1 MIGQSKSLAHRSVP
15 THKIYFCTGLAFGG
29 IQCYYFQTRLGV
41 TRDSGDWNNAKNLKK
56 ENMAQIFDPLSI
68 RSITL
73 PNRIAVSPMC
83 EYSSIDGFANDWHLV
98 HLGSR
103 AVGGAGLVFTEAT
116 AVTPEGRISPEDL
129 GIWSDA
135 HIEFLAR
142 ITHFLKSQGS
152 VPGMQLAHAGRK
164 GSTQKPWVGSEKL
177 SPEEGAWVPVAPS
190 AIAYSD
196 KYPFPKELSKE
207 GIRGV
212 VEAFAN
218 AARRALDAGF
228 LVLEIHAAHGYLI
241 HEFYSPL
248 SNKRTDEYGGS
259 FENRTRLAREI
270 VSAIRKQWP
279 ERLPLFIRI
288 SATDWKEGG
297 WDLDQSVELVKQ
309 LAPLG
314 VDLVDCSSAGLVPDQ
329 KIVAGP
335 GFQVPF
341 SERIRRDTGVMT
353 ATVGLIE
360 TKEQVAE
367 ILAKNR
373 ADLVLMAR
381 EFLRDPYWPLRA
393 ARELGYK
400 ISWPA
405 QYLRAAPP
413 DSPARKPLD
422 VETLKAKGMN

>member
-1 MIGQSKSLAHRSVP
+1 
-15 THKIYFCTGLAFGG
+15 
-29 IQCYYFQTRLGV
+29 
-41 TRDSGDWNNAKNLKK
+41 
-56 ENMAQIFDPLSI
+56 MAQPFDPLPI
-68 RSITL
+68 RGITL
-73 PNRIAVSPMC
+73 PNRVVVSPMC
-83 EYSSIDGFANDWHLV
+83 EYSSEDGFANDWHLV

-116 AVTPEGRISPEDL
+116 AVSPEGRITPEDL
-129 GIWSDA
+129 GIWKDE

-142 ITHFLKSQGS
+142 IVKFLKSQGS
-152 VPGMQLAHAGRK
+152 VPGMQIAHAGRK
-164 GSTQKPWVGSEKL
+164 ASTQKPWVGSSKL
-177 SPEEGAWVPVAPS
+177 SAEEGAWVPDAPS

-212 VEAFAN
+212 VASFAS
-218 AARRALDAGF
+218 AARRALQAGF
-228 LVLEIHAAHGYLI
+228 QVLEIHAAHGYLI

-248 SNKRTDEYGGS
+248 SNQRTDEYGGS

-270 VSAIRKQWP
+270 VSAVRKQWP
-279 ERLPLFIRI
+279 DHLPLFIRI

-297 WDLDQSVELVKQ
+297 WDIDQSVQLAKQ

-314 VDLVDCSSAGLVPDQ
+314 VDLIDCSSAGLVPDQ

-335 GFQVPF
+335 GFQVLF
-341 SERIRRDTGVMT
+341 AERIRRDTGVMT
-353 ATVGLIE
+353 GTVGLIE

-367 ILAKNR
+367 ILANNQ

-381 EFLRDPYWPLRA
+381 EFLRDPYWSLRA
-393 ARELGYK
+393 ARELNHK

-413 DSPARKPLD
+413 DSPAREPLD
-422 VETLKAKGMN
+422 LETFKAKGMS